1 MTAPSDIASPQNCP
15 ADSGSVL
22 RLVRRL
28 GVHRRR
34 MRYWSG
40 LPSLA
45 GFGPTGKSL
54 QSGHMDMKYEEACAD
69 AMSIAQALEDAG
81 RPVTVVDIKATFA
94 VRWSNPKAPEVLL
107 YPTNASTLTHESE
120 GEHR

>member
-1 MTAPSDIASPQNCP
+1 MSRTLEKPTRAAG
-15 ADSGSVL
+15 DSVR

-40 LPSLA
+40 LPSFT

-54 QSGHMDMKYEEACAD
+54 QAGHMDMKYEEACED

-81 RPVTVVDIKATFA
+81 HPVTVVDIKATFA
-94 VRWSNPKAPEVLL
+94 ALWSNPTAPEVLL
-107 YPTNASTLTHESE
+107 YPTNETSDGAAGCGPNSP
-120 GEHR
+120 